1 MATVQHIYTLQAV
14 VKQVLLDP
22 VSSAVILSGDIV
34 MVETNNV
41 IAQYQENVTAL
52 MNQAQIDAALLLV
65 AGAQGWIDT
74 KLPA

>member
-1 MATVQHIYTLQAV
+1 MAEIQHTYTLRAV

-65 AGAQGWIDT
+65 SGAQGWIDT